1 MGLFITKLWTAPQ
14 EFFLIALIV
23 VFSICLHE
31 YCHARCALMM
41 GDPTAAD
48 RGHLTLNPFRQMG
61 VFSLIMFLIA
71 GIAWGMVP
79 VDPEKARSRY
89 PWGPA
94 AIALAGPAANF
105 ALALIGW
112 LAFGFFGSRMLRQ
125 GHDAQTL
132 MMSNLLLLIFLLGVY
147 NIILL
152 IFNLIPA
159 PGLDGWNVLAEL
171 FPRLRN
177 LSSEVAKGAMLGL
190 MILAFMGVSFLFQAG
205 LWLMLQFLQFG
216 YYAAGGA

>member
-31 YCHARCALMM
+31 YCHARCALLM

-61 VFSLIMFLIA
+61 LFSLVMFLVA

-105 ALALIGW
+105 ALALAGW
-112 LAFGFFGSRMLRQ
+112 LLFGFFGTRMLRQ

-132 MMSNLLLLIFLLGVY
+132 MMSNLLLLVFLLGVY

-159 PGLDGWNVLAEL
+159 PGLDGWNALYAL
-171 FPRLRN
+171 FPSIRKT
-177 LSSEVAKGAMLGL
+177 SSETLKGVMIFLIFAAVMGVGYLFRAAYWIMFQSIAVFD
-190 MILAFMGVSFLFQAG
+190 MIL
-205 LWLMLQFLQFG
+205 
-216 YYAAGGA
+216 

>member
-112 LAFGFFGSRMLRQ
+112 LAFGFFGSRMLRE
-125 GHDAQTL
+125 GHDAHSL

-159 PGLDGWNVLAEL
+159 PGLDGWNALCTL
-171 FPRLRN
+171 FPSIGKT
-177 LSSEVAKGAMLGL
+177 SSETLKGV
-190 MILAFMGVSFLFQAG
+190 MIFLIFAVFMGVRYLFQAAY
-205 LWLMLQFLQFG
+205 WIMFQSVAVFDHLMLQ
-216 YYAAGGA
+216 

>member
-31 YCHARCALMM
+31 YCHARCALLM

-61 VFSLIMFLIA
+61 LFSLVMFLVA

-105 ALALIGW
+105 ALALAGW
-112 LAFGFFGSRMLRQ
+112 LLFGFFGIAGFVVCLTIAFCISDQR
-125 GHDAQTL
+125 
-132 MMSNLLLLIFLLGVY
+132 VY
-147 NIILL
+147 KL
-152 IFNLIPA
+152 
-159 PGLDGWNVLAEL
+159 
-171 FPRLRN
+171 
-177 LSSEVAKGAMLGL
+177 
-190 MILAFMGVSFLFQAG
+190 
-205 LWLMLQFLQFG
+205 
-216 YYAAGGA
+216 

>member
-61 VFSLIMFLIA
+61 VFSLVMFLVA

-79 VDPEKARSRY
+79 VDPQKARSRHS
-89 PWGPA
+89 WGPA

-159 PGLDGWNVLAEL
+159 PGLDGWNVLCSL
-171 FPRLRN
+171 FPSIGKT
-177 LSSEVAKGAMLGL
+177 SSETLKGV
-190 MILAFMGVSFLFQAG
+190 MIFLIFAAFMGAGYLFRAAYWIMFRSVAVFDQ
-205 LWLMLQFLQFG
+205 LMLQ
-216 YYAAGGA
+216 

>member
-14 EFFLIALIV
+14 EFFLIALV
-23 VFSICLHE
+23 VIFSICLHE

-61 VFSLIMFLIA
+61 VFSLIMFLVA

-112 LAFGFFGSRMLRQ
+112 LAFGFFGSHMLRQ
-125 GHDAQTL
+125 GHDAHSL

-147 NIILL
+147 NIILM

-159 PGLDGWNVLAEL
+159 PGLDGWNVLYTL
-171 FPRLRN
+171 FPSIGKT
-177 LSSEVAKGAMLGL
+177 SSETLKGV
-190 MILAFMGVSFLFQAG
+190 MIFLIFAAFMGVKYLFQAAY
-205 LWLMLQFLQFG
+205 WIMFQSVAVFDHLMLQ
-216 YYAAGGA
+216 